1 MTQLGR
7 LNSSIQNLAGINNI
21 NTSGDGENINKAAV
35 MHHASYTSPKR
46 KKGKI
51 NRPSEVRYSIG
62 GQNRNGE
69 EINSEE
75 DYYQGEAFE
84 ASSPN
89 T

>member
-7 LNSSIQNLAGINNI
+7 LNSSIQNLAGFNI
-21 NTSGDGENINKAAV
+21 NTSGDGDNINKATV
-35 MHHASYTSPKR
+35 IHHASYTSPKR
-46 KKGKI
+46 KKGRV

-75 DYYQGEAFE
+75 DYY
-84 ASSPN
+84 
-89 T
+89 